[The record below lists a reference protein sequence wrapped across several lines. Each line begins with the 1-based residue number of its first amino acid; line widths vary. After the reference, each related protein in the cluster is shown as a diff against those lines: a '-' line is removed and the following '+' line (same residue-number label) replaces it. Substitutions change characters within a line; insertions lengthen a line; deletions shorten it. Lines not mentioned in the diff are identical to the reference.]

1 MGDAQRSH
9 CHRTGHLC
17 DLGARTACRQRR
29 AQRRQKYDR
38 KQQRRIARG
47 RSQRSPALTQR
58 IVPELL
64 EQWAWMRGICDAQR
78 TEGVI
83 RLRRERGFQRR
94 RAECL
99 RLLGRNVIGVCR
111 LRTYGRQRQRRQQR
125 KQKPL
130 HRHAPIMAKNVRSSG
145 SAA

>member
-9 CHRTGHLC
+9 CHRTGHLR

-29 AQRRQKYDR
+29 AQRRQKHDC
-38 KQQRRIARG
+38 KQQRRIARSRG
-47 RSQRSPALTQR
+47 QRSPALMQH
-58 IVPELL
+58 IAPELL
-64 EQWAWMRGICDAQR
+64 QQWAWMRGICDGQR
-78 TEGVI
+78 AEGI
-83 RLRRERGFQRR
+83 ICLRRERGLQRR

-111 LRTYGRQRQRRQQR
+111 LRAYGRQRQRRQQR
-125 KQKPL
+125 KQKSL
-130 HRHAPIMAKNVRSSG
+130 HRHAPIMVRNVRSSG

>member
-1 MGDAQRSH
+1 MSDAQRSH
-9 CHRTGHLC
+9 CHRTGHLR

-29 AQRRQKYDR
+29 AQRRQKHDC
-38 KQQRRIARG
+38 KQQRRIARSRG
-47 RSQRSPALTQR
+47 QRSPALTQH

-64 EQWAWMRGICDAQR
+64 EQWARMRGICDAQR

-83 RLRRERGFQRR
+83 RLRRERGLQRR
-94 RAECL
+94 RAERL
-99 RLLGRNVIGVCR
+99 RLLGRDVISAYARCAN
-111 LRTYGRQRQRRQQR
+111 GRQRQRRQQR

-130 HRHAPIMAKNVRSSG
+130 HRHAPIMVRNVRSSG

>member
-1 MGDAQRSH
+1 MSDVQRSH
-9 CHRTGHLC
+9 CHRTGHLR

-64 EQWAWMRGICDAQR
+64 EQWARMRGICDAQR

-83 RLRRERGFQRR
+83 RLRRERGLQRR

-99 RLLGRNVIGVCR
+99 RLLGRDVIGACR
-111 LRTYGRQRQRRQQR
+111 LRAYGRQRQRRQQR
-125 KQKPL
+125 KQKSL
-130 HRHAPIMAKNVRSSG
+130 HRHAPIMVRNVRSSG